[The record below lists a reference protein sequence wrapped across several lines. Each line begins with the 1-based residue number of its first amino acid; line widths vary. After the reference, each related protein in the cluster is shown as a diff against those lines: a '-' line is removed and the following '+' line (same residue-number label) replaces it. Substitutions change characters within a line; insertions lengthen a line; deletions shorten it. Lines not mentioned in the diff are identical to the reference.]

1 MTLNPRVYNHFK
13 EYATSNVHPMTALRT
28 SVSYV
33 AHFDEHAEDES
44 EDQTMERAVRIQAK
58 IASLVTAYARVR
70 EGKRTC

>member
-1 MTLNPRVYNHFK
+1 PNKEELQSFKEKLFNYMTLNPRVYNHFK

-44 EDQTMERAVRIQAK
+44 EDQTMERAVRIQ
-58 IASLVTAYARVR
+58 
-70 EGKRTC
+70 